1 MSFGA
6 LFAMSFVVLS
16 VKGNWIEEVL
26 GCRPDWCSRRWMTT
40 YEGGVTV
47 LLKAVLRR
55 DSDPAFRERHDCNFE
70 RLFGQ

>member
-26 GCRPDWCSRRWMTT
+26 DCRPDWCSRRWMTT

-47 LLKAVLRR
+47 LFGPL
-55 DSDPAFRERHDCNFE
+55 FE
-70 RLFGQ
+70 PLFGLLFEPCIS